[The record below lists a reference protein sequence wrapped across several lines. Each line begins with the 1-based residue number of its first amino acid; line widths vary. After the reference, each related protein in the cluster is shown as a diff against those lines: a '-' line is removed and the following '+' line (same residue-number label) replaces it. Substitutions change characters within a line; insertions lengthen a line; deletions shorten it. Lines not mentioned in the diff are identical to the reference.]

1 MTQKRNHVCKL
12 VYTANNSKS
21 KGDMNIYVTT
31 LLAARVGPEL
41 ELEARFNT
49 QRDVTMIHDI
59 NHTSSQSCLETS
71 FESLADAKVSA
82 QQQCVYEGP

>member
-12 VYTANNSKS
+12 VCTANNSKS
-21 KGDMNIYVTT
+21 KGDMNIYGVTT

-41 ELEARFNT
+41 ELEARFIT

-59 NHTSSQSCLETS
+59 NHTSSEL
-71 FESLADAKVSA
+71 F
-82 QQQCVYEGP
+82 GNFF